1 MKRVSQTQLQGD
13 IKMRKKIIAAIIVTA
28 LALCLA
34 FTLAACNNNDGD
46 GGKEGGDTGT
56 LYSIQAPAA
65 SDVYTVSG
73 LPESAREGDA
83 VTFTVTLTHPADS
96 VLNYVEVYGS
106 EMKYNRLT
114 PADDSSYSFTMPAE
128 PVRVTVDAD
137 YYPDND
143 TDNFLT
149 WDEDNPTTFEIWTP
163 DNADDT
169 YFPQWD
175 NGKLTAN
182 VTETTLHYYDVTT
195 FSLNTDVIP
204 DDALSYS
211 ADEDFGGGYATSF
224 TVNIDRSKI
233 SVGTAKIVLVVENNS
248 SFGDESV
255 LACTVTVTEREPYET
270 VEIWTETVIF
280 DVSAIEND
288 ENTEDLYFTFTDKDY
303 DDGTYAQQ
311 FQTIL
316 ETDYEIVDG
325 KIELTI
331 NYVVGHEYEITLDYR
346 MGEPK
351 PAVPDISFQ
360 NADGGEYQSGVLT
373 FSKDGGSIELALE

>member
-1 MKRVSQTQLQGD
+1 
-13 IKMRKKIIAAIIVTA
+13 MRKKIIAAIIVTA

-114 PADDSSYSFTMPAE
+114 PADDGSYSFTMPAE

-149 WDEDNPTTFEIWTP
+149 WDEDNPTTAEKWIPHYDGDMYFDS
-163 DNADDT
+163 DN
-169 YFPQWD
+169 
-175 NGKLTAN
+175 LSLVAN
-182 VTETTLHYYDVTT
+182 VTDDPKGTGGWFNNHEERA
-195 FSLNTDVIP
+195 FSLNEDVIP
-204 DDALSYS
+204 NDALTVTYEEEGNRND
-211 ADEDFGGGYATSF
+211 AYMF
-224 TVNIDRSKI
+224 TVDIDRSKI
-233 SVGTAKIVLVVENNS
+233 NAGTAKIVLIVENES
-248 SFGDESV
+248 SFGDDSV
-255 LACTVTVTEREPYET
+255 ITYTVTVTEAP
-270 VEIWTETVIF
+270 EIVHVDTWTETVVF
-280 DVSAIEND
+280 NVSTID
-288 ENTEDLYFTFTDKDY
+288 SDRLMFSFEDLDYVANTDAPQYQTFIQDEDY
-303 DDGTYAQQ
+303 TVDN
-311 FQTIL
+311 
-316 ETDYEIVDG
+316 DG
-325 KIELTI
+325 KATLTI
-331 NYVVGHEYEITLDYR
+331 QYVPEHNYAVTIMYRGGTNTDEPYIAFDLSHVNAEYSDNEGL
-346 MGEPK
+346 
-351 PAVPDISFQ
+351 SFT
-360 NADGGEYQSGVLT
+360 A
-373 FSKDGGSIELALE
+373 DGGSIEFRIYVR

>member
-1 MKRVSQTQLQGD
+1 
-13 IKMRKKIIAAIIVTA
+13 MRKKIIAAVIVTA

-46 GGKEGGDTGT
+46 GGKDGGDTGT

-106 EMKYNRLT
+106 EMKYNKLT
-114 PADDSSYSFTMPAE
+114 PADDGSYSFTMPAE

-175 NGKLTAN
+175 DGKLTAN

-211 ADEDFGGGYATSF
+211 VDEDFGGGYATSF

-233 SVGTAKIVLVVENNS
+233 SVGTAKIVLIVENES
-248 SFGDESV
+248 SFGDDSV
-255 LACTVTVTEREPYET
+255 ITCTVTVTEAP
-270 VEIWTETVIF
+270 EIVHVDTWTETVVF
-280 DVSAIEND
+280 NVSTID
-288 ENTEDLYFTFTDKDY
+288 SDRLMFSFEDLDYVANTDAPQYQTFIQDEDY
-303 DDGTYAQQ
+303 TVDN
-311 FQTIL
+311 
-316 ETDYEIVDG
+316 DG
-325 KIELTI
+325 KATLTI
-331 NYVVGHEYEITLDYR
+331 QYVPGHNYAVTIMYRGGTNTDEPYIAFDLSHVNAEYSDNEGL
-346 MGEPK
+346 
-351 PAVPDISFQ
+351 SFT
-360 NADGGEYQSGVLT
+360 A
-373 FSKDGGSIELALE
+373 DGGSIEFRIYVR

>member
-1 MKRVSQTQLQGD
+1 
-13 IKMRKKIIAAIIVTA
+13 MRKKIIAAVIVTA

-114 PADDSSYSFTMPAE
+114 PADDGSYSFTMPAE

-175 NGKLTAN
+175 DGKLTAN
-182 VTETTLHYYDVTT
+182 VTETTLHNYDVTT

-211 ADEDFGGGYATSF
+211 VDEDFGGGHATSF

>member
-1 MKRVSQTQLQGD
+1 
-13 IKMRKKIIAAIIVTA
+13 MRKKIIAAVIVTA

-46 GGKEGGDTGT
+46 GGKEGGNTGT

-65 SDVYTVSG
+65 SDVYSVSG

-106 EMKYNRLT
+106 EMKYNKLT
-114 PADDSSYSFTMPAE
+114 PADDGSYSFTMPAE

-149 WDEDNPTTFEIWTP
+149 WDEDNPTTAEKWIPHYDGDMYFDS
-163 DNADDT
+163 DN
-169 YFPQWD
+169 
-175 NGKLTAN
+175 LSLVAN
-182 VTETTLHYYDVTT
+182 VTDDPKGTGGWFNNHEERA
-195 FSLNTDVIP
+195 FSLNEDVIP
-204 DDALSYS
+204 NDALTVTYEEEGNRND
-211 ADEDFGGGYATSF
+211 AYMF
-224 TVNIDRSKI
+224 TVDIDRSKI
-233 SVGTAKIVLVVENNS
+233 NAGTAKIVLVVENNS

-288 ENTEDLYFTFTDKDY
+288 EHTEDLYFVFSDKDY
-303 DDGTYAQQ
+303 DDNTYAQQ

>member
-1 MKRVSQTQLQGD
+1 M
-13 IKMRKKIIAAIIVTA
+13 
-28 LALCLA
+28 
-34 FTLAACNNNDGD
+34 
-46 GGKEGGDTGT
+46 
-56 LYSIQAPAA
+56 
-65 SDVYTVSG
+65 
-73 LPESAREGDA
+73 
-83 VTFTVTLTHPADS
+83 FTVD
-96 VLNYVEVYGS
+96 
-106 EMKYNRLT
+106 
-114 PADDSSYSFTMPAE
+114 
-128 PVRVTVDAD
+128 
-137 YYPDND
+137 
-143 TDNFLT
+143 
-149 WDEDNPTTFEIWTP
+149 
-163 DNADDT
+163 
-169 YFPQWD
+169 
-175 NGKLTAN
+175 
-182 VTETTLHYYDVTT
+182 
-195 FSLNTDVIP
+195 
-204 DDALSYS
+204 
-211 ADEDFGGGYATSF
+211 
-224 TVNIDRSKI
+224 IDRSKI
-233 SVGTAKIVLVVENNS
+233 NAGTAKIVLVVENNS

-316 ETDYEIVDG
+316 ETGYEVVDG